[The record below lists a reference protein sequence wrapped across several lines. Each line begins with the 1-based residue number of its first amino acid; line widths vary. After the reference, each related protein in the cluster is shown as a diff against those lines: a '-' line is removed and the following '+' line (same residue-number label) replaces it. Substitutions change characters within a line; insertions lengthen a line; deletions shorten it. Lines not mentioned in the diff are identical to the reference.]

1 MIEESGDLRYDLI
14 FEGGKSHAWITE
26 LGCCED
32 DGAFAKFV
40 ERTLANMCEYK
51 DMTVS
56 YESGEKAFNVKYNE
70 HFAVNEQKID
80 TEYARFENDY
90 VNGKVER
97 KSDVIEISFAGKS
110 LMLNFNEGVRAE

>member
-26 LGCCED
+26 LGCVS
-32 DGAFAKFV
+32 DGSFEEFV
-40 ERTLANMCEYK
+40 EKMLANKCEYY

-56 YESGEKAFNVKYNE
+56 YKSGEKALNVKYNE
-70 HFAVNEQKID
+70 YFVVNGQEID
-80 TEYARFENDY
+80 TEYGRYENDY

-97 KSDVIEISFAGKS
+97 KSDVIELSFGGKS
-110 LMLNFNEGVRAE
+110 LTLNYNEGVRAE